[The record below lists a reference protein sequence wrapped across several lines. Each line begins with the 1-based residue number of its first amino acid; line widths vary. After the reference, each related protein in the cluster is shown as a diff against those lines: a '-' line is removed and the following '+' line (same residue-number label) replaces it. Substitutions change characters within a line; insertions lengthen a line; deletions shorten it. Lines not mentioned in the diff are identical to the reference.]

1 VNKNQFLSHD
11 LKDAL
16 GEYKAAKSCIFRIE
30 ECLTNGDLIEAKLT
44 INDLSKSIRE
54 LEKLQE
60 RKRRNEEFTSLV
72 DQLAHRGLL
81 VKMEALV

>member
-1 VNKNQFLSHD
+1 MNKNQFLSHD

-16 GEYKAAKSCIFRIE
+16 CEYKAAKSCIFRIE

-60 RKRRNEEFTSLV
+60 KKRRNDEFTSMV
-72 DQLAHRGLL
+72 HQLADRGLL
-81 VKMEALV
+81 EKLGAIS